1 MKETEN
7 HKVLVMRL
15 SSLGDIVLLSPVFK
29 NIKDKWPDADIT
41 LLVKKQFAQVLMGH
55 PDIDHIMVF
64 KGFFTTLME
73 IRSAKFNYLLD
84 LHSTLRTML
93 LSLFSGVAYKK
104 RYNKNSV
111 ARRMYVKFKMPS
123 PALEK
128 HTLDKYLEALK
139 DWDIPIKYRTPELND
154 WSFKTQDLDKKAVE
168 NICIFQ
174 TSFIGDSVLTTP
186 LIQKTAKLFPTA
198 KIVVVTRPQ
207 TVEIFQSLKE
217 VSKIIVD
224 DKRGLGQVFGVF
236 KTAEKIRNSNID
248 VILVPHRSF
257 RSALIAKLSG
267 VKVRVGFSNSE
278 GRFFYTK
285 TVPFSWMIHDAERN
299 LYLLQGIVN
308 ENFKSAELKMEK
320 SAGDAQ
326 ESITQMLKDAG
337 LEGKALVGI
346 HPGSVWPTKCW
357 PYENYAK
364 LITRLEK
371 ELGLTAVIVGG
382 KKDLDLGEQVCRL
395 ANGGHPV
402 NFASKTSLSEL
413 MALMKHLKL
422 FVTNDSGPMHIATA
436 FGVPTLGIF
445 GPTTKELGFFPYG
458 KAHRVVEIKGLPCR
472 PCALHGGKKCPL
484 GHFKCMRDITV
495 DMVFDTAK
503 EMLEASNKNAE
514 SK

>member
-1 MKETEN
+1 MNENKE
-7 HKVLVMRL
+7 HKILVMRL

-29 NIKDKWPDADIT
+29 NIKDKWPDARIT
-41 LLVKKQFAQVLMGH
+41 LLVKEQFAQVLMGH
-55 PDIDHIMVF
+55 PDIDDIMVF
-64 KGFFTTLME
+64 KGFLSTLMD
-73 IRSAKFNYLLD
+73 IRRAKFTHLLD

-93 LSLFSGVAYKK
+93 LSLFSGIANKK

-111 ARRMYVKFKMPS
+111 ARRMYVKFKTTS

-139 DWDIPIKYRTPELND
+139 DWDIPIKFHTPKLND
-154 WSFKTQDLDKKAVE
+154 WSFKTVDLGKKAVE

-186 LIQKTAKLFPTA
+186 LVQKTAALFPGA
-198 KIVVVTRPQ
+198 KIIIVTRPQ
-207 TVEIFQSLKE
+207 TVEIFQNLKE
-217 VSKIIVD
+217 VSKIIID
-224 DKRGLGQVFGVF
+224 DKRGLGKIFGVF
-236 KTAEKIRNSNID
+236 KAAKSIKESNID

-267 VKVRVGFSNSE
+267 VKIRIGFTNSE

-320 SAGDAQ
+320 SSGDAQ
-326 ESITQMLKDAG
+326 QSVQEILKAAG
-337 LEGKALVGI
+337 LEGKQLVGV

-357 PYENYAK
+357 PQENYAK
-364 LITRLEK
+364 LITRMEK

-395 ANGGHPV
+395 SNGHPV
-402 NFASKTSLSEL
+402 NFASKTTLSEL
-413 MALMKHLKL
+413 MALMKFFKL

-445 GPTTKELGFFPYG
+445 GPTTRELGFFPYG
-458 KAHRVVEIKGLPCR
+458 EGHRVVEVKDLPCR
-472 PCALHGGKKCPL
+472 PCALHGGKKCPE

-495 DMVFDTAK
+495 DEVFNTAK
-503 EMLEASNKNAE
+503 EMLNIHNA
-514 SK
+514 

>member
-1 MKETEN
+1 MNETKE
-7 HKVLVMRL
+7 HKILVMRL

-29 NIKDKWPDADIT
+29 NIKDKWPDAHIT
-41 LLVKKQFAQVLMGH
+41 LLVKEQFAQVLMGH
-55 PDIDHIMVF
+55 PDIDGIMVF
-64 KGFFTTLME
+64 RGFFSTLME
-73 IRSAKFNYLLD
+73 IRKAKFSHLLD

-93 LSLFSGVAYKK
+93 LSLFSGVRNKK

-111 ARRMYVKFKMPS
+111 ARRMYVKFKLPS

-128 HTLDKYLEALK
+128 HTLEKYLEALK
-139 DWDIPIKYRTPELND
+139 DWDIPTKYTTPKLND
-154 WSFKTQDLDKKAVE
+154 WSFKTAQLDKKKIE

-186 LIQKTAKLFPTA
+186 LVQKTAKLFPEA
-198 KIVVVTRPQ
+198 KIIVVTRPQ
-207 TVEIFQSLKE
+207 TVEIFKNLKE
-217 VSKIIVD
+217 VSKIIID
-224 DKRGLGQVFGVF
+224 DKRGLGKIFGVF
-236 KTAEKIRNSNID
+236 KTAKNIKESNID

-267 VKVRVGFSNSE
+267 VKIRIGFTNSE
-278 GRFFYTK
+278 GWFLYTK

-308 ENFKSAELKMEK
+308 ENFNTAELKMEK
-320 SAGDAQ
+320 SDGDAQ
-326 ESITQMLKDAG
+326 QNVAKMLKEAG
-337 LEGKALVGI
+337 LEGKELVGV

-357 PYENYAK
+357 PYENYSK
-364 LITRLEK
+364 LITRMEK

-395 ANGGHPV
+395 SNGHPV

-413 MALMKHLKL
+413 MAMMKHLKL

-445 GPTTKELGFFPYG
+445 GPTTRELGFFPYG
-458 KAHRVVEIKGLPCR
+458 EGHRVVEVKGLPCR
-472 PCALHGGKKCPL
+472 PCALHGGKKCPE

-495 DMVFDTAK
+495 DEVFDTVK
-503 EMLEASNKNAE
+503 EMLNIHNG
-514 SK
+514 

>member
-1 MKETEN
+1 MNETNE

-29 NIKDKWPDADIT
+29 NIKDKWPDAKIT
-41 LLVKKQFAQVLMGH
+41 LLVKEQFAQVLSGH
-55 PDIDHIMVF
+55 PDIDEIMVF
-64 KGFFTTLME
+64 KGFLPTLVD
-73 IRSAKFNYLLD
+73 IRNAGFNYLLD
-84 LHSTLRTML
+84 LHSTFRTML
-93 LSLFSGVAYKK
+93 LSLFSGVPNRA

-139 DWDIPIKYRTPELND
+139 VWDIPIKYHTPKLND
-154 WSFKTQDLDKKAVE
+154 WRFKTADLGKKEVE

-186 LIQKTAKLFPTA
+186 LVQKTAHLFPSA
-198 KIVVVTRPQ
+198 KIIVVTRPQ
-207 TVEIFQSLKE
+207 TVEIFQNLKE
-217 VSKIIVD
+217 VSKIIID
-224 DKRGLGQVFGVF
+224 DKRGWGKIFGVF
-236 KTAEKIRNSNID
+236 KTAKRIRESNID

-267 VKVRVGFSNSE
+267 VKIRIGFTNSE

-308 ENFKSAELKMEK
+308 ENFKTAELKMEK
-320 SAGDAQ
+320 SSGDAE
-326 ESITQMLKDAG
+326 ESVKDLIKSAG
-337 LEGKALVGI
+337 LEGKTLVGV
-346 HPGSVWPTKCW
+346 HPSSVWATKCW
-357 PYENYAK
+357 PQENYAK
-364 LITRLEK
+364 LITRMER
-371 ELGLTAVIVGG
+371 ELGVISVIVGG
-382 KKDLDLGEQVCRL
+382 KGDLDLGEQVCRL
-395 ANGGHPV
+395 SEGHPV

-413 MALMKHLKL
+413 MAMMKYFKL
-422 FVTNDSGPMHIATA
+422 FITNDSGPMHIATA

-458 KAHRVVEIKGLPCR
+458 EGHRVVEVKDLPCR
-472 PCALHGGKKCPL
+472 PCALHGGKQCPL
-484 GHFKCMRDITV
+484 GHFKCMKLITV
-495 DMVFDTAK
+495 DEVFNTAK
-503 EMLEASNKNAE
+503 EMLNIHNG
-514 SK
+514 